1 MSLRLIIEDDEGATT
16 IVPLGKDAITIGR
29 QQGNTIQLTEKNVS
43 RRHAR
48 LFQESETWVIE
59 DLNSYNGV
67 KVNDRP
73 VEGRMSLREGDIV
86 QIGDYHLAI
95 TEDVDKSTLNYDRQ
109 GRAANDQPPP
119 VGEPLLASS
128 SADLPRLSPEEIHA
142 LQSGPQQITPAP
154 QPALMDSGP
163 VPATAYM
170 GYQEPEPRKGAGMLI
185 GFGIVVLGALGL
197 GVFWLATTGNEP
209 DRPVATSGGGAASK
223 AAPTEP
229 EQALAKTDELPT
241 PPAADPGDEGAA
253 AVDSAGAAVVDDG
266 AAVPPGDAGEEP
278 AGDEGEPLEVEPEPE
293 PEPIKQPATTK
304 ARPKKDPKSPTT
316 TKKDP
321 KPPPPPPESGP
332 SADELLADARK
343 KALTSPG
350 EAYNLAKKSN
360 ELKRS
365 QQALSLMCSSACKMG
380 DAGKA
385 QSAYSKLRG
394 QLKTDA
400 QAFCAKK
407 GINL

>member
-48 LFQESETWVIE
+48 LFQESECWVIE

-119 VGEPLLASS
+119 VEPLLASS

-163 VPATAYM
+163 VPASAYM
-170 GYQEPEPRKGAGMLI
+170 GYSEPEPRKGAGMLI

-209 DRPVATSGGGAASK
+209 ERPVATSGGGAAK
-223 AAPTEP
+223 PAPPQPEAAP
-229 EQALAKTDELPT
+229 AKAEEPT
-241 PPAADPGDEGAA
+241 PPLPADDGEIAI
-253 AVDSAGAAVVDDG
+253 DSAGAAVVDDG
-266 AAVPPGDAGEEP
+266 AAEEPVADDGEEP
-278 AGDEGEPLEVEPEPE
+278 VADDGEPPEVEPEPE
-293 PEPIKQPATTK
+293 PQPKPRAKEPSNTRPRTK
-304 ARPKKDPKSPTT
+304 RDKPTP
-316 TKKDP
+316 KKDP
-321 KPPPPPPESGP
+321 KPPPPPP
-332 SADELLADARK
+332 AA
-343 KALTSPG
+343 
-350 EAYNLAKKSN
+350 
-360 ELKRS
+360 
-365 QQALSLMCSSACKMG
+365 
-380 DAGKA
+380 
-385 QSAYSKLRG
+385 
-394 QLKTDA
+394 
-400 QAFCAKK
+400 
-407 GINL
+407 